1 MFKNL
6 LIQKI
11 KKQNLNIGIIGV
23 GYVGIKLVLAFAK
36 YKNKIYC
43 FDSDQKKINLLKKS
57 ISPFSYIKNEQVKKI
72 SNYLKFPKRLSD
84 VSNCNIIIICLP
96 TPLKSGKPDLSHLRK
111 SWNQIK
117 NFIQRGQLIIL
128 ESTTYPGCTEE
139 IYLNFLNKNF
149 IVDKNIFL
157 AYSPERENPGDKNF
171 NFKNTPKIVSGINKN
186 SLILCK
192 KIYSTIVNKVHL
204 APNIK
209 TAEASKLLEN
219 IYRSINIALINELS
233 MACNKLKLN
242 IYDIINLASS
252 KPFGFSKFMPGPG
265 TGGHCI
271 PIDPIYFSW
280 LSKKKGANVK
290 FIKLSAE
297 INYLRT
303 KWIINKIKR
312 IINKFK
318 KKKILLLGLA
328 YKKNIEDTRESASVK
343 IFENLKKM
351 KGISIDFCDPF
362 VKEYKFKILGQKVFI
377 KSIQHNHNSFK
388 KYDLIIIATDHDIF
402 DYKKILNLNKY
413 VVDLR
418 GRLINNKNNNI
429 YHF

>member
-1 MFKNL
+1 M
-6 LIQKI
+6 
-11 KKQNLNIGIIGV
+11 
-23 GYVGIKLVLAFAK
+23 
-36 YKNKIYC
+36 
-43 FDSDQKKINLLKKS
+43 
-57 ISPFSYIKNEQVKKI
+57 
-72 SNYLKFPKRLSD
+72 
-84 VSNCNIIIICLP
+84 P

-280 LSKKKGANVK
+280 LSESSLFHFEFLCSK
-290 FIKLSAE
+290 
-297 INYLRT
+297 RT
-303 KWIINKIKR
+303 
-312 IINKFK
+312 
-318 KKKILLLGLA
+318 L
-328 YKKNIEDTRESASVK
+328 Y
-343 IFENLKKM
+343 
-351 KGISIDFCDPF
+351 
-362 VKEYKFKILGQKVFI
+362 
-377 KSIQHNHNSFK
+377 
-388 KYDLIIIATDHDIF
+388 
-402 DYKKILNLNKY
+402 
-413 VVDLR
+413 
-418 GRLINNKNNNI
+418 
-429 YHF
+429 